1 MNPLLVNH
9 FLNTKNAN
17 VAVDFSHV
25 KFSTLLYKAALV
37 ILVAVLIVRVVFWVT
52 HIISKILCNTKIN
65 ESDARFNLRVKTVSN
80 IINGLFVII
89 ACVYAPIVLLNTLGI
104 NIIPIITGIGFL
116 GLAITF
122 GAQNLVK
129 DIINGFF
136 ILFEDQFG
144 VGDVIK
150 VGDLSGLVEDMNL
163 RITTLR
169 DAAGNVHIIP
179 NGEIKQVTIMTKL
192 WSKASVEISVFY
204 NQDIPKIIELLKV
217 EADKL
222 AFEFKDE
229 VLEPPE
235 VLGVEKI
242 SGDMAVLKVSFK
254 TTPFGQWRVTREF
267 NIRIL
272 SVLNLHNI
280 KLCTDAK

>member
-1 MNPLLVNH
+1 MNPTLVNH
-9 FLNTKNAN
+9 FINTKNAN
-17 VAVDFSHV
+17 VDVDFTNI
-25 KFSTLLYKAALV
+25 KLSTLLYDVAL
-37 ILVAVLIVRVVFWVT
+37 IVLITVLVVRLVFWITQIV
-52 HIISKILCNTKIN
+52 SKILCNSKIN

-80 IINGLFVII
+80 IINGVFVIA
-89 ACVYAPIVLLNTLGI
+89 ACVYTPISLLNALGI
-104 NIIPIITGIGFL
+104 NIIPLITGIGFL

-150 VGDLSGLVEDMNL
+150 IGELSGLVEDMNL

-169 DAAGNVHIIP
+169 DAVGNVHIIP
-179 NGEIKQVTIMTKL
+179 NGEIKQVTILTKL
-192 WSKASVEISVFY
+192 WSKASVDIKVCY
-204 NQDIPKIIELLKV
+204 KQDISKIIELLKI

-222 AFEFKDE
+222 AFEYKDE

-242 SGDMAVLKVSFK
+242 SGDIAVLKVSFK
-254 TTPFGQWRVTREF
+254 TTPFGQWKVTREF

-280 KLCTDAK
+280 ELCSEVK